1 MVIVREVLCK
11 SALSPCRISD
21 IPYSVNPYV
30 GCQHGCAYCYARF
43 MLKYH
48 PHPEPWGSFVDAKTN
63 APRRLAEQLGEVK
76 PGLVL
81 LSSVTDPYQ
90 PVEAKLSL
98 TRRCLQQLLAYNFP
112 VSILTKS
119 SLVTR
124 DTDLFQQFPT
134 CEVGLTITTLDE
146 EVRRNFEPMASPIDE
161 RLKALATL
169 KESDVPTYAFLGP
182 ILPILSEASFESL
195 VERLGEVG
203 VGRVLVDRLNIK
215 AGNWAT
221 IRNVLEQRYGSLL
234 PEFQR
239 ALFVDREYYSRV
251 KERLSRILERAGL
264 DYSFCY

>member
-1 MVIVREVLCK
+1 MVIVREILCK
-11 SALSPCRISD
+11 SILSPCRISD

-48 PHPEPWGSFVDAKTN
+48 PHPEPWGTFVDAKTN
-63 APRRLAEQLGEVK
+63 APKILAEQLGRVK
-76 PGLVL
+76 PKLVL

-90 PVEAKLSL
+90 PIEAKLQL
-98 TRRCLQQLLAYNFP
+98 TRRCLEQLLDFNFP

-124 DTDLFQQFPT
+124 DIDLFKQFPSR
-134 CEVGLTITTLDE
+134 EVGLTITTLDE
-146 EVRRNFEPMASPIDE
+146 EVRKNFEPMASPIEE

-169 KESDVPTYAFLGP
+169 KESSVPTYAFLGP
-182 ILPILSEASFESL
+182 ILPILSEASLENL
-195 VERLGEVG
+195 VERLREVG

-221 IRNVLEQRYGSLL
+221 IRNVLEQCYGSLL

-239 ALFVDREYYSRV
+239 ALFVDGEYYLRV
-251 KERLSRILERAGL
+251 KERLSRMLESAEL
-264 DYSFCY
+264 DYNFCY